1 MLQLHYIID
10 YRLNN
15 LEVEEE
21 EVNVSDSPNT
31 GQRPDTSNDK
41 KRSWYAFKLWHNLKF
56 YFCFVK
62 KETCNKFLILVISL
76 TKN

>member
-1 MLQLHYIID
+1 MCYNYAVID

-41 KRSWYAFKLWHNLKF
+41 KRS
-56 YFCFVK
+56 
-62 KETCNKFLILVISL
+62 
-76 TKN
+76 